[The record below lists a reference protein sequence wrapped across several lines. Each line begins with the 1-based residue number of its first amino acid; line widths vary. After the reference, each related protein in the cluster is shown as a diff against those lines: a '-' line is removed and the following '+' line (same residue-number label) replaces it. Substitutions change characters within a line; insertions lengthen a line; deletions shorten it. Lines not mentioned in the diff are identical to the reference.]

1 MKYNKLIKI
10 CEEYN
15 LRESDVIDCVKK
27 YIKIGTRTQF
37 LLDRFDL
44 YAKER
49 IKQKQK
55 DFHLVWGSKIE
66 AARQVVKSD
75 TYEIIYKKYAI
86 NNKSNCVFLLNKL
99 IADNRQDE
107 RLLQSFKN
115 NGEKEIIWTVITI

>member
-1 MKYNKLIKI
+1 MKYNKLIEF
-10 CEEYN
+10 CEEHN

-27 YIKIGTRTQF
+27 YIKVGTRTQF

-49 IKQKQK
+49 IKQKQT
-55 DFHLVWGSKIE
+55 DFHHVWGSKIE
-66 AARQVVKSD
+66 AARQVVKSN

-107 RLLQSFKN
+107 RLLQAFKN
-115 NGEKEIIWTVITI
+115 NGEREII

>member
-115 NGEKEIIWTVITI
+115 NGEKEII

>member
-10 CEEYN
+10 CEEHN

-27 YIKIGTRTQF
+27 YIKIGARTQF

-115 NGEKEIIWTVITI
+115 NGEKEII